1 MSIAHDIPIQQEEVA
16 LNRRR
21 NKVDMEKIFATV
33 ISLAIMVA
41 LVVGV
46 VSILKSN
53 NSQGDKKHN
62 YIDLNE
68 INEALSTE
76 SPENDTLMEAD
87 NREEQSKD
95 DRHVENTT
103 TEENDEDGK
112 RAAEVTGEIDLE
124 KDKPFEV
131 PSTAA
136 DAENTQTGDKDG
148 DKAVSSD
155 AENEGQAVAANTEQ
169 PTAENVTEAT
179 ASEAKASEATATENP
194 ASEAASGNI
203 DSEATPVS
211 ASTATI
217 LGYSFNEEST
227 LMWPTTGNVI
237 LNYNMTNTIYFPTL
251 DVYRCNPAIVI
262 GAEEDSVVS
271 AAADG
276 IVISVYETS
285 ETGLTMEI
293 ALGDDY
299 VMTYGQLK
307 NPVVGV
313 GSQVKRGDVIASVA
327 APSQYYTVEGSNLY
341 FRLDKNGTS
350 VNPMDYIDAE

>member
-1 MSIAHDIPIQQEEVA
+1 M
-16 LNRRR
+16 NRRR

-53 NSQGDKKHN
+53 NSKGENKHN

-68 INEALSTE
+68 INEALSNE
-76 SPENDTLMEAD
+76 NPENETLLQAD
-87 NREEQSKD
+87 DREDESRN

-103 TEENDEDGK
+103 DAEDGK
-112 RAAEVTGEIDLE
+112 GGKKAAEVTGEIDADIDTAL
-124 KDKPFEV
+124 EV
-131 PSTAA
+131 PNTGD
-136 DAENTQTGDKDG
+136 DAEGTKTADKSRDEAAPDDTAG
-148 DKAVSSD
+148 
-155 AENEGQAVAANTEQ
+155 EGQAVAANTDTQEA
-169 PTAENVTEAT
+169 TAENVSEPAT
-179 ASEAKASEATATENP
+179 FDVP
-194 ASEAASGNI
+194 ASENV

-217 LGYSFNEEST
+217 LGYNFSEEST
-227 LMWPTTGNVI
+227 MMWPTTGNVI

-251 DVYRCNPAIVI
+251 DVYRCNPAII
-262 GAEEDSVVS
+262 ISADEDSVVS

-276 IVISVYETS
+276 IVIAVYETN

-293 ALGDDY
+293 ALGNDY

-307 NPVVGV
+307 NLTVGV

-327 APSQYYTVEGSNLY
+327 APSSYYTVEGSNLY
-341 FRLDKNGTS
+341 FRLDKGDTS
-350 VNPMDYIDAE
+350 VNPMDFIDAE

>member
-1 MSIAHDIPIQQEEVA
+1 MNNEHAHDIPIQQEEVA
-16 LNRRR
+16 LNRRK
-21 NKVDMEKIFATV
+21 NKVDMEKVFATV

-53 NSQGDKKHN
+53 NSQGENKHN

-68 INEALSTE
+68 INEALS
-76 SPENDTLMEAD
+76 SENPDNETIMQAD
-87 NREEQSKD
+87 EREEESRD

-103 TEENDEDGK
+103 DAEDVKGGK
-112 RAAEVTGEIDLE
+112 KAAEVTGEIDAEIDTAL
-124 KDKPFEV
+124 EV
-131 PSTAA
+131 PSTGDDAEGTKTADKSGDEAVPSAAA
-136 DAENTQTGDKDG
+136 D
-148 DKAVSSD
+148 
-155 AENEGQAVAANTEQ
+155 EGQAFAANTDTQE
-169 PTAENVTEAT
+169 PSAENV
-179 ASEAKASEATATENP
+179 SEPAAADVP
-194 ASEAASGNI
+194 ASENV
-203 DSEATPVS
+203 DSEAAPVS

-217 LGYSFNEEST
+217 LGYSFNEDST
-227 LMWPTTGNVI
+227 MMWPASGNVI

-251 DVYRCNPAIVI
+251 DVYRCNPAII
-262 GAEEDSVVS
+262 ISADEDSVVS

-276 IVISVYETS
+276 IVIAVYETN

-293 ALGDDY
+293 ALGNDY

-307 NPVVGV
+307 NPTVGV

-341 FRLDKNGTS
+341 FRLDKGDTS
-350 VNPMDYIDAE
+350 VNPMDFIDAE

>member
-1 MSIAHDIPIQQEEVA
+1 MTSFAHDIPIQQEEVA

-53 NSQGDKKHN
+53 NSQGENKHN

-68 INEALSTE
+68 INEALSSE
-76 SPENDTLMEAD
+76 SPENETTLQANNGEAETK
-87 NREEQSKD
+87 N
-95 DRHVENTT
+95 DRHAENTT
-103 TEENDEDGK
+103 DAENEKGGK
-112 RAAEVTGEIDLE
+112 KAAEVTGEIDADIDTEL
-124 KDKPFEV
+124 EV
-131 PSTAA
+131 PSEAHGNKDA
-136 DAENTQTGDKDG
+136 GDDAEGTKTADKSGDE
-148 DKAVSSD
+148 AVPD
-155 AENEGQAVAANTEQ
+155 DTAGERQAVAANTDTQE
-169 PTAENVTEAT
+169 PTAENVSEPA
-179 ASEAKASEATATENP
+179 ASDVP
-194 ASEAASGNI
+194 ASENV

-217 LGYSFNEEST
+217 LGYNFSEEST
-227 LMWPTTGNVI
+227 MMWPTTGNVI

-262 GAEEDSVVS
+262 SADEDSVVS

-276 IVISVYETS
+276 IVIAVYETK

-293 ALGDDY
+293 ALGNDY

-307 NPVVGV
+307 NLTVGV

-341 FRLDKNGTS
+341 FRLDKGDTS
-350 VNPMDYIDAE
+350 VNPMDFIDAE

>member
-1 MSIAHDIPIQQEEVA
+1 MSIVHDIPIQQEEVA

-95 DRHVENTT
+95 DRHVENNT

-136 DAENTQTGDKDG
+136 NAENTQTGDKDG
-148 DKAVSSD
+148 DKAVSSG
-155 AENEGQAVAANTEQ
+155 AENEGQAVAANAEQ
-169 PTAENVTEAT
+169 PAAENVKEAP
-179 ASEAKASEATATENP
+179 ASETP
-194 ASEAASGNI
+194 DSEAASSCI

-217 LGYSFNEEST
+217 LGYSFNEESS

-262 GAEEDSVVS
+262 GADEDSVVS